1 VRSWCGALLTV
12 ALLGTGAACGGG
24 DGDGDDDAGT
34 VPAVELVDPAVA
46 AVESQRGG
54 AQDYFEI
61 NVTGSTVNL
70 FVATD
75 GATTATA
82 YSYLGGEL
90 LPADAAQPASG
101 ATFRADAL
109 TFDADTVLDGV
120 MEELDD
126 PVIARFVIVGGP
138 GGAVQYA
145 ATVTSAQGGQLDVLL
160 APDGTIQGVDL
171 AADLAEE

>member
-24 DGDGDDDAGT
+24 DGDGDAAM

-46 AVESQRGG
+46 AVEAERGG

-90 LPADAAQPASG
+90 LPPDAAQPASG

-120 MEELDD
+120 LEELDD

-145 ATVTSAQGGQLDVLL
+145 ATVTSAQGGQLDVLV

-171 AADLAEE
+171 AEE

>member
-1 VRSWCGALLTV
+1 MQSWCGALLAV
-12 ALLGTGAACGGG
+12 ALLGIAAACGGG
-24 DGDGDDDAGT
+24 NGDDDVTT
-34 VPAVELVDPAVA
+34 VPAVELVEPAVA
-46 AVESQRGG
+46 AVESERGA

-61 NVTGSTVNL
+61 NVTGSTVNV

-75 GATTATA
+75 GATIATA
-82 YSYLGGEL
+82 YTYLGGEL
-90 LPADAAQPASG
+90 LPPDPPQPASG

-109 TFDADTVLDGV
+109 TFDADTVLDDI

-126 PVIARFVIVGGP
+126 PVIARFVIFGGP

-145 ATVTSAQGGQLDVLL
+145 ATVSSTKGGQLDVLL

-171 AADLAEE
+171 AEE